1 MPNRFILNATVE
13 NTNSDV
19 SYYTLLSPQAR
30 LQTHSIF
37 KRQKLQF
44 QEVDGFIFVPFQK
57 CLLTC
62 QTIRYKYL
70 WQMNKTKFPVIA
82 ANFKVEIIR

>member
-1 MPNRFILNATVE
+1 MLLLKIQTV
-13 NTNSDV
+13 TFP
-19 SYYTLLSPQAR
+19 T
-30 LQTHSIF
+30 THSFPHKHVSKPIVFF